1 MLYNVVIWCIIKTK
15 VFNMDQQNY
24 KMEVAFDVIPLPTK
38 GVFYKNKKDTLKV
51 SFLTA
56 SDENILTSQNLIQQG
71 LVIDEL
77 LKVKVL
83 DDDITVEELHDS
95 DKEAVLLFLRNTAYG
110 SIIKL
115 SVVDPDTGSSVEV
128 EYDLQNI
135 KYKEFTL
142 TSDSEGLFDY
152 ILPTS
157 KKVIKFKFLSPNDEK
172 ELEKINEVYK
182 DMLVKPTVT
191 KRLEKMI
198 ISVDGEKDPMKI
210 SHFIS
215 TIPIK
220 DSQSFRKYVT
230 DNTPGLD
237 KGVEITLPSE
247 KKIQTFFN
255 LDTEFFR
262 PFYGL

>member
-1 MLYNVVIWCIIKTK
+1 
-15 VFNMDQQNY
+15 MDQQNY

-38 GVFYKNKKDTLKV
+38 GVFYKNGKDTLKV
-51 SFLTA
+51 SYLTA

-77 LKVKVL
+77 LKAKIL
-83 DDDITVEELHDS
+83 DTDITVDELHNS

-110 SIIKL
+110 PEITL
-115 SVVDPDTGSSVEV
+115 SVTDPDTGESFEI

-135 KYKEFTL
+135 KYKEFNL
-142 TSDSEGLFDY
+142 ISDSDGLFDY
-152 ILPTS
+152 TLPMT
-157 KKVIKFKFLSPNDEK
+157 KKVIKFRFLSPENEK
-172 ELEKINEVYK
+172 ELEQINEIYK

-191 KRLEKMI
+191 KRLEKMV

-220 DSQSFRKYVT
+220 DSQGFRKYVT
-230 DNTPGLD
+230 DNTPGLN
-237 KGVEITLPSE
+237 KEVEVTLPSE
-247 KKIQTFFN
+247 KKIYTFFN
-255 LDTEFFR
+255 LNTEFFR
-262 PFYGL
+262 PFYGI